1 MLLPK
6 MRRLKMLRITGDNRM
21 TIGYAIRKGTD
32 ILKSAGIE
40 TPALEAGVILCH
52 VLGCDKVY
60 IYTYGDA
67 ELQPEKEKEYF
78 ELLDRRISGVPV
90 QHITGCQ
97 EFMSLNFKVN
107 EHVLIPRQDTE
118 ILVETVIEWVKTE
131 RVKNQESQTG
141 DKVRIMDMGTGSGCI
156 AVSLAYYIENSLI
169 TAVDISEMAL
179 KTARSNAKAN
189 NVADRITFI
198 HSDLFKDIPGEYH
211 GGIYDVIVSNPPY
224 IPTDD
229 IKHLQREVKCFE
241 PVAALDG
248 GRDGLEFYRSIISGV
263 DDFLKPGGLLALE
276 VGFGQADAVAE
287 LMKGKFEDIRK
298 IKDLSGT
305 ERVVS
310 GCKKTSL

>member
-1 MLLPK
+1 
-6 MRRLKMLRITGDNRM
+6 M
-21 TIGYAIRKGTD
+21 TIGDAFRKGTD
-32 ILKSAGIE
+32 IIKSAGIE

-60 IYTYGDA
+60 IYTHGDV

-78 ELLDRRISGVPV
+78 ELLERRVSGMPV

-97 EFMSLNFKVN
+97 EFMSLTFKVN

-118 ILVETVIEWVKTE
+118 ILVETVIEWIKKE
-131 RVKNQESQTG
+131 WAKNQKEQAG
-141 DKVRIMDMGTGSGCI
+141 NKVRIMDMGTGSGCI
-156 AVSLAYYIENSLI
+156 AVSLAYYIENSFI

-179 KTARSNAKAN
+179 KTAISNAQAN

-198 HSDLFKDIPGEYH
+198 HSDLFKDIPEEYRRR
-211 GGIYDVIVSNPPY
+211 IYDVIVSNPPY

-229 IKHLQREVKCFE
+229 IKHLKREVKCFE

-248 GRDGLEFYRSIISGV
+248 GRDGLEFYRSIISEA

-276 VGFGQADAVAE
+276 VGFGQADVVSE
-287 LMKGKFEDIRK
+287 LMKGKFEDVRK

-310 GCKKTSL
+310 GRRKIFL